1 MTEPEPDPVPQPEP
15 DSEPAP
21 EPEPSPESLPSL
33 DQPVLDLGRE
43 AIRQTLMAAVADIAQ
58 LRADLTALQDTV
70 AALTQAAPPTI

>member
-1 MTEPEPDPVPQPEP
+1 MTEPEPDPVPEP
-15 DSEPAP
+15 LP

-58 LRADLTALQDTV
+58 IRIDLTALQDTV
-70 AALTQAAPPTI
+70 TALPQAAPPTI